1 VNLKLLL
8 LLSLITITYLL
19 IAIQGI
25 VEIFSIKVA
34 IASNVILQSGNLTP
48 PKYSYYWLS
57 IALMQNRP
65 VSTLLISIISIVT
78 SLQPIC
84 VILIPSGLVVTVLVT
99 YLIARNILSR
109 TSILLLLAVSTSL
122 LPYFTVTSYH
132 SLSMTYLVLFLYIIF
147 FRNSSSSFTYKN
159 FVLGSVLLLNT
170 LLTHQ
175 YASGIALLT
184 VSIYLILMSG
194 LSIHK
199 TQRQRNLVYILA
211 SWSSLLILS
220 SLLEIYYLKDLE
232 LLSTIMEGKE
242 FVASLIDNAV
252 YTIVKAL
259 RIVPAEQPPH
269 QKYADAFYETF
280 PSSKYQSLVEGFSKY
295 FILVMGLLLSTYFL
309 RSRSDEKDYTD
320 SKALAASLLSLCGG
334 ILGVS
339 LAYSA
344 VYKGAVILYQYVA
357 LYVLPFTQ
365 ILLYSLFSKS
375 SKFINLLLRAMSVLL
390 FILMLLN
397 NVLFLVVNVDLANKG
412 IIPLINENEVKQ
424 AAVFIAVSADVRKLA
439 VLADFAV
446 SSIMG
451 FTIYS
456 HNYSSQINVMP
467 LGNYTY
473 LLECSSYTE
482 IANILAYPKLAVL
495 TNKNLLYGMRGEV
508 AQYYVPPNKICYKG
522 FVKLYHQVIA
532 TNNLFVYYL
541 P

>member
-1 VNLKLLL
+1 
-8 LLSLITITYLL
+8 
-19 IAIQGI
+19 
-25 VEIFSIKVA
+25 
-34 IASNVILQSGNLTP
+34 
-48 PKYSYYWLS
+48 
-57 IALMQNRP
+57 
-65 VSTLLISIISIVT
+65 
-78 SLQPIC
+78 
-84 VILIPSGLVVTVLVT
+84 
-99 YLIARNILSR
+99 
-109 TSILLLLAVSTSL
+109 
-122 LPYFTVTSYH
+122 
-132 SLSMTYLVLFLYIIF
+132 
-147 FRNSSSSFTYKN
+147 
-159 FVLGSVLLLNT
+159 
-170 LLTHQ
+170 
-175 YASGIALLT
+175 
-184 VSIYLILMSG
+184 
-194 LSIHK
+194 
-199 TQRQRNLVYILA
+199 
-211 SWSSLLILS
+211 
-220 SLLEIYYLKDLE
+220 
-232 LLSTIMEGKE
+232 MEGKE

-344 VYKGAVILYQYVA
+344 VYKGAVILYQYVV

-424 AAVFIAVSADVRKLA
+424 AAVFITASADVRKLA

>member
-1 VNLKLLL
+1 MNLKLLL

-65 VSTLLISIISIVT
+65 VSTLLTSIISIVT

-344 VYKGAVILYQYVA
+344 VYKGAVILYQYVV

-424 AAVFIAVSADVRKLA
+424 AAVFITASADVRKLA